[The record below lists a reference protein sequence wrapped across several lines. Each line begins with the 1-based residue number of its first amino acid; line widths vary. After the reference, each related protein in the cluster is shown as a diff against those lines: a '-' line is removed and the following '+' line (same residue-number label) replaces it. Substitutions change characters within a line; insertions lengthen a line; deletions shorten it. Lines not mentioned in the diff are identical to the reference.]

1 MTEHKIEEA
10 SSLYVNT
17 IATLLEQQGIK
28 SKPRAEDIKVY
39 YDDTSIDNLVPIDQA
54 KYKILP
60 LSIARD
66 IIIEYADIISA
77 NIIADMRSKYRI
89 FVPYNQ
95 EYRLTFLLAVK
106 EYSIKT
112 LVEYDYVDKREVYII
127 MHVQLWVSN
136 HIWFYD
142 ISSEFWLYDVKYSQ
156 RRLQVADKILA
167 KILRE
172 LLPMYSS
179 NNSNGSNNS
188 IIINNAI
195 MISNKKTI
203 TNVVKE
209 AIKPYIYRDK
219 IPIKIYYYNS
229 EYYLPLDLTKNIIKT
244 YRQYIIEEAK
254 QYINAHIGRN
264 KVAAKRCVV
273 TVRSIRFRPNKKKDN
288 NNIAVEISL
297 VFQLIIYR
305 PKYGKGKIGYV
316 FGVDLDFVL
325 NAYRRYKVRR
335 KAAKKLADM
344 IKAYILITT

>member
-1 MTEHKIEEA
+1 MTQYEIKEA

-17 IATLLEQQGIK
+17 IATLLEHQGIK

-39 YDDTSIDNLVPIDQA
+39 YDDTRINNSVPIDHE
-54 KYKILP
+54 KYKILTFR
-60 LSIARD
+60 IARD
-66 IIIEYADIISA
+66 IIIEYADIISDI
-77 NIIADMRSKYRI
+77 IIAAIRSKWI
-89 FVPYNQ
+89 VEHNQ
-95 EYRLTFLLAVK
+95 EYRLTFVFVVNK
-106 EYSIKT
+106 DDVET
-112 LVEYDYVDKREVYII
+112 LVKYDYIRKHDVYIR
-127 MHVQLWVSN
+127 MYVQLWFGY
-136 HIWFYD
+136 IWFYD
-142 ISSEFWLYDVKYSQ
+142 ISNGFWLYDVKYSQ
-156 RRLQVADKILA
+156 RRLQVADKILE

-188 IIINNAI
+188 DSINNAI

-229 EYYLPLDLTKNIIKT
+229 EYYLPLDLTKNIIRT
-244 YRQYIIEEAK
+244 YRKYIIEEAK
-254 QYINAHIGRN
+254 QCINAHIGRN
-264 KVAAKRCVV
+264 KVAAKSCVV
-273 TVRSIRFRPNKKKDN
+273 TVESIRFRPNNKKDN
-288 NNIAVEISL
+288 NNIAVKISL

-305 PKYGKGKIGYV
+305 PKYVKGKIGYV

-344 IKAYILITT
+344 IKAYILITI